1 MARPRKRL
9 TLACDTCRSRR
20 VKCDGQRPYCA
31 PCRIRGLDCFYQQLP
46 ESPATKVETEL
57 ANVNLRLD
65 YLTMLLS
72 KQQSS
77 PLVQQS
83 PHTSTSRTVLG
94 SHEDSPFCLLASDS
108 IMRVLGLDEGFAHAF
123 GRLERA
129 NLLLGATTPP
139 GMFFFS
145 QQQVTDALA
154 TFSDRIHGYYPI
166 LPLGFS
172 ETYFATLA
180 APLAPSARTCLV
192 LLVAAIGCVARDP
205 AATTGGSSY
214 FDAALQSLPV
224 VLAECT
230 LTSIQCLIFLSIYYC
245 CLLKPCQA
253 HDYCLIASFKIQNL
267 FKSGLQGAES
277 DSLELTHRA
286 YWAILLLERQSNSE
300 LSVQLDVAKSN
311 IWSLDEYTPL
321 PNCRRT
327 WHFPP
332 LQSTVAASAH
342 SPDSISTSTSTS
354 TTVDQAQSFFLAEIA
369 MRRMLHR
376 CNWAVTQSPEDGAHR
391 YAPGIALELER
402 QLDEWYGYLPPNI
415 QFIRETQHQRQQQE
429 QASVVLGSLSNFLN
443 VQYYCCKLSIY
454 WPAVFQAMQD
464 ASAPSAQLL
473 DHCQRFIDSYVQ
485 LLQRI
490 TFAMDD
496 CLVYKWT
503 LSVSFFTTTLAAL
516 KVSETPCLGSANR
529 DALRRCLAS
538 AADVDCW
545 RGTEGSPSLGVL
557 QRTLRER
564 LHEAGLG

>member
-1 MARPRKRL
+1 MAKPRKRL

-72 KQQSS
+72 KQQST
-77 PLVQQS
+77 PLVQSHQA
-83 PHTSTSRTVLG
+83 STSRTVLG
-94 SHEDSPFCLLASDS
+94 SHEDSPFCLLATDS
-108 IMRVLGLDEGFAHAF
+108 IMRVLGLDEGFAH
-123 GRLERA
+123 GLIRLERA
-129 NLLLGATTPP
+129 NLLIGATTPP

-154 TFSDRIHGYYPI
+154 AFSDRIHGYYPI
-166 LPLGFS
+166 LPLDFS
-172 ETYFATLA
+172 ETYFSTLSA
-180 APLAPSARTCLV
+180 SLTPSSRTCLV

-205 AATTGGSSY
+205 TTAGGGSSY

-230 LTSIQCLIFLSIYYC
+230 LTSIQS
-245 CLLKPCQA
+245 
-253 HDYCLIASFKIQNL
+253 DYK
-267 FKSGLQGAES
+267 
-277 DSLELTHRA
+277 
-286 YWAILLLERQSNSE
+286 
-300 LSVQLDVAKSN
+300 LDVAKSD

-332 LQSTVAASAH
+332 LQTTTSTSNTSLALAAVSPASAH
-342 SPDSISTSTSTS
+342 STDTNTSSTSTS
-354 TTVDQAQSFFLAEIA
+354 TTADQAQSFFLAEIA

-376 CNWAVTQSPEDGAHR
+376 CNWAVTQSPEDGSHR

-415 QFIRETQHQRQQQE
+415 QFTRQAQRQDHQQGGDTGSPQMGSE
-429 QASVVLGSLSNFLN
+429 RGVVGSLSNFLN

-464 ASAPSAQLL
+464 GAVQTAQLL

-485 LLQRI
+485 LLPRI
-490 TFAMDD
+490 TFAVDD

-503 LSVSFFTTTLAAL
+503 LSVSFFTTTMAAL
-516 KVSETPCLGSANR
+516 KVLESPSLAGASREQLRQCLS
-529 DALRRCLAS
+529 S
-538 AADVDCW
+538 AAAVDW
-545 RGTEGSPSLGVL
+545 RETEGSPSLGVL
-557 QRTLRER
+557 QRTLSER
-564 LHEAGLG
+564 LQQAGLG